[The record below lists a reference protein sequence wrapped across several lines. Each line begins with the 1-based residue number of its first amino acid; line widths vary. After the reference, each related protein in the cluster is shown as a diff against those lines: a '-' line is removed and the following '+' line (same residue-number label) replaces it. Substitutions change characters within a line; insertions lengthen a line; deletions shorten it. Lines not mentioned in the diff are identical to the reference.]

1 MQNFSYENE
10 FYLHENR
17 VADSDLQIR
26 GGAVIQTLRYG
37 GGGGRSKKKNFAPPP
52 PKKKNFPP
60 PPPKKKKFRP
70 FGPPFGLK
78 IRGGLGPPDPSPG
91 SATGIKDHFQINDL
105 PSRLALEQR
114 PGAIRKWPIN

>member
-1 MQNFSYENE
+1 M
-10 FYLHENR
+10 
-17 VADSDLQIR
+17 ADSDLQIR

-37 GGGGRSKKKNFAPPP
+37 GGGRSQKKKFR
-52 PKKKNFPP
+52 
-60 PPPKKKKFRP
+60 PPPKKKKISAVRTSVWSKNK
-70 FGPPFGLK
+70 G
-78 IRGGLGPPDPSPG
+78 GGLSPPDPSPG

>member
-10 FYLHENR
+10 FYLHENT

-37 GGGGRSKKKNFAPPP
+37 EGAVSKKKFRPP
-52 PKKKNFPP
+52 PKKKISAVRTSVWSKN
-60 PPPKKKKFRP
+60 K
-70 FGPPFGLK
+70 
-78 IRGGLGPPDPSPG
+78 GGLGPPDPSPG

>member
-1 MQNFSYENE
+1 M
-10 FYLHENR
+10 
-17 VADSDLQIR
+17 ADSDLQIR

-37 GGGGRSKKKNFAPPP
+37 GGGGGLKKKIRPP
-52 PKKKNFPP
+52 PKKKL
-60 PPPKKKKFRP
+60 RP

-114 PGAIRKWPIN
+114 P

>member
-37 GGGGRSKKKNFAPPP
+37 GGGRSQKKNFAPPP
-52 PKKKNFPP
+52 Q
-60 PPPKKKKFRP
+60 KKKFRP